1 MAISSA
7 NQKGKQVYVYDEK
20 GARVGTHSGTLQ
32 GCTGGTVTVQKGDHI
47 YTYNDKGQII
57 SVRNVK

>member
-1 MAISSA
+1 MSMT
-7 NQKGKQVYVYDEK
+7 KR
-20 GARVGTHSGTLQ
+20 ARGGGSLSGTLQ